1 MATVDEYLNN
11 LLIKKSNNNGY
22 TQNEERAY
30 SYMYDLINRWKQSFN
45 NTYYWNNIQ
54 IEMQKSGSKA
64 KGDAIKGKS
73 DIDIFVSITDRNNTY
88 SVKDYYENLYNF
100 LKPHFINENIRKQ
113 NVSIGVTYAGCSIDI
128 TPGKRVN
135 YNSFNFNNSYSDHN
149 IYSRKNDSITLTNI
163 QKHIDLVRNSGLTKE
178 MMVLRDEN
186 IKDADIHT
194 YINEF
199 RSLMSRLTDG
209 YTEKKNYRQ
218 ILHDGIRLAE
228 IPKNML
234 FVANHKV
241 TINNNSIVF
250 TWGTQGIYY
259 RKTFTDVRKIT
270 TAEEV
275 EQIILEN
282 LSK

>member
-1 MATVDEYLNN
+1 MRIKHEDAVVLEAIVRRTFNCERGGMGGFVDADHFEREPFDAAIIAIAPLWQR
-11 LLIKKSNNNGY
+11 SNPKEI
-22 TQNEERAY
+22 EE
-30 SYMYDLINRWKQSFN
+30 
-45 NTYYWNNIQ
+45 
-54 IEMQKSGSKA
+54 
-64 KGDAIKGKS
+64 
-73 DIDIFVSITDRNNTY
+73 
-88 SVKDYYENLYNF
+88 F
-100 LKPHFINENIRKQ
+100 LFKWE
-113 NVSIGVTYAGCSIDI
+113 S
-128 TPGKRVN
+128 
-135 YNSFNFNNSYSDHN
+135 
-149 IYSRKNDSITLTNI
+149 
-163 QKHIDLVRNSGLTKE
+163 
-178 MMVLRDEN
+178 VLRDEN

-199 RSLMSRLTDG
+199 RSLMSRLTDR

-228 IPKNML
+228 IPENML
-234 FVANHKV
+234 LVANHKV